1 MRVLPIPFIIYR
13 YLLQEIMAPFGASL
27 LAFTTI
33 VFLGRLMRVTQMI
46 VVKGVGLIEVLKTC
60 AYLFPYLLVFTLPMA
75 ATVGILLA
83 LMRLSVDQEVVALK
97 TSGLSYVQ
105 LTPPIFIFSLATAL
119 LSLFFTAYGAPWGQK
134 ATRELM
140 MEVVKRRADLGI
152 KEQVFNTDFQGLM
165 LFVNHVP
172 SVHGQLEGIFIY
184 DSRDKDNTNT
194 VYARKGQ
201 LSFDESQEALVL
213 HLFDG
218 RVMRWGTALTRWQTV
233 EFRTYQLPLHLFSF
247 ALKEKKSEDEMYVGD
262 LWRNLHQEPAGSD
275 RYIRYAVELSRRFS
289 LPCGA
294 FLLCIIAMPL
304 GLSPRH
310 HGRTWGLILGLLVFL
325 VYYVVFTA
333 SWRLAISARL
343 NPFLAPWLSNLLF
356 TGVAVF
362 LWRRTVR
369 ELPLLPVSWPDWRE
383 RLQNLTSRLR
393 KK

>member
-1 MRVLPIPFIIYR
+1 MPYIIYR
-13 YLLQEIMAPFGASL
+13 YLLLEILAPFGAGL

-33 VFLGRLMRVTQMI
+33 VFLGRLMKVTQMI

-97 TSGLSYVQ
+97 TAGLSYTQ
-105 LTPPIFIFSLATAL
+105 LLPPIFVFSLATAAL
-119 LSLFFTAYGAPWGQK
+119 ALFFTAYGSPWGQK

-172 SVHGQLEGIFIY
+172 SATGQLEGIFIY
-184 DSRDKDNTNT
+184 DSRDKDNPNA
-194 VYARKGQ
+194 VYAQKGR
-201 LSFDESQEALVL
+201 LSFDESQETLVL
-213 HLFDG
+213 QLLDG
-218 RVMRWGTALTRWQTV
+218 RVMRWGSALTRWQTV
-233 EFRTYQLPLHLFSF
+233 EFRTYQLPLQLFSF
-247 ALKEKKSEDEMYVGD
+247 QLKDKKSEDEMYLGE
-262 LWRNLHQEPAGSD
+262 LWRSLNQEAPGSS
-275 RYIRYAVELSRRFS
+275 RHIRLAVELSRRLS

-294 FLLCIIAMPL
+294 FLLCMIAMPL
-304 GLSPRH
+304 GMSPRH
-310 HGRTWGLILGLLVFL
+310 HGRTWGLILGLVVFL

-333 SWRLAISARL
+333 SWRLAYSERM
-343 NPFLAPWLSNLLF
+343 NPFLAPWMANLLF
-356 TGVAVF
+356 TGVAVY

-369 ELPLLPVSWPDWRE
+369 ELPLLPISWPHWRE
-383 RLQNLTSRLR
+383 RLQALKIRI
-393 KK
+393 KGK

>member
-1 MRVLPIPFIIYR
+1 MRPLPYIIYR

-60 AYLFPYLLVFTLPMA
+60 AYLFPYLLIFTLPMA
-75 ATVGILLA
+75 GTVGILLA
-83 LMRLSVDQEVVALK
+83 LMRLSEDQEVVALK
-97 TSGLSYVQ
+97 TSGLSFFQ
-105 LTPPIFIFSLATAL
+105 LTPPIFVFSLATAL
-119 LSLFFTAYGAPWGQK
+119 LALFFTAYGAPWGQK
-134 ATRELM
+134 ATRALM

-165 LFVNHVP
+165 LFVNRVP
-172 SVHGQLEGIFIY
+172 SSATGQLEGIFIY
-184 DSRDKDNTNT
+184 DSRDKDNPNT

-213 HLFDG
+213 HLYGG

-233 EFRTYQLPLHLFSF
+233 EFKTYQLPLNLFSF
-247 ALKEKKSEDEMYVGD
+247 AMKEKKSEDEMYVGE
-262 LWRNLHQEPAGSD
+262 LWRNLHQSPAGSD
-275 RYIRYAVELSRRFS
+275 RYIHYAVELSRRFS

-304 GLSPRH
+304 GMSPRH

-333 SWRLAISARL
+333 SWRLAISQRM

-356 TGVAVF
+356 AGVAIY

-369 ELPLLPVSWPDWRE
+369 ELPLLPVSWPEWRD
-383 RLQNLTSRLR
+383 RLQNLKIRIR